1 MRFLDLSHANFRAR
15 NAGAVFNIKP
25 LFHQMFMSL
34 ESQLEDATIRNSDDQ
49 LIQSKQVG

>member
-15 NAGAVFNIKP
+15 NGGSMFNREP
-25 LFHQMFMSL
+25 LFHQVFMSL
-34 ESQLEDATIRNSDDQ
+34 ERQLADATIRNSDDQ